1 MVHTIFKV
9 SLPTL
14 MLAIASVLFASRNA
28 MAQDG
33 LNDIV
38 SSFIEYDLNQD
49 GANEIEQLNIIPDPD
64 SSNKKIKTDD
74 NILLIL
80 VEDRLLKNDE
90 TFGDQ
95 KLKSTLQQYAHSL
108 ADDHWEPIIVRTK
121 VYAGEIHQD
130 GRTVLA
136 LRRFFKSVK
145 KSYPNFAGAVLI
157 GSFPESM
164 LVRRWV
170 WKHNSRAATFN
181 GVTYNKGNGPK
192 ATFLAMDPELISH
205 RSDVVL
211 CDLDGNWEDIYIQN
225 KTGIDLIKLLP
236 DESITAQPSWPSFD
250 QTIATDKFT
259 IKQKSYED
267 FFFIDDAT
275 MEIVEQTDKKLTIK
289 CDYEMARPEVGEAD
303 RSTVNPLAQPDIMV
317 SRINPLHVAVV
328 QPEKNLDSDGKPK
341 PTPKSGGSPNRQFSR
356 DAAFERRLLIEY
368 LQRNINHRSANT
380 PPEAMK
386 VASMWTDLQTPSKR
400 YLGNIAKQL
409 GGIDTFPK
417 ANAVDFARFMKNPAL
432 VKGVSAHSNPTCSVL
447 MGGYSQAELLTQ
459 TGGNYWF
466 WQAEKDQYVP
476 SYKHSSVRNRVHFAL
491 LRTLYENGQLPENTG
506 TFYIHGGCE
515 AISPQNAAKLPYN
528 SPNYGGHG
536 QIAESLM
543 YYGNGLALIGRA
555 KVYFDIPRG
564 FDNAFGIDHGNFGD
578 ILKTYFEI
586 EANDKGLANS
596 VASRNRTYFWSIL
609 GDWTLR
615 LNYEKAVETSIE
627 YNDQPQT
634 FVIRPERLEW
644 IQGQIES
651 GNKPVVNALKKLIA
665 DADAILETEPVTVTD
680 DDVVPPSGDKHDYI
694 SFGIYWWPNP
704 DTKNGLP
711 YVRRDGESNPEARPP
726 DSDHEKLK
734 AFILNVE
741 TLALAYHFKNDE
753 RYAKKAVEYLDT
765 FLLDPKTR
773 MNPNLEFAGAI
784 PGRRKGGGSGT
795 IDARRFSMVVDSI
808 QLLKTSESLT
818 QQQYEGLK
826 NWYRQYLQWLI
837 ESLNGKAASELKN
850 NLGTFYDVQVVSISL
865 FTGNKELASKT
876 AQAAVEKRLKAQIKD
891 DGSQPKEL
899 VRSISYTYSLT
910 NLRGMYRLARLAEH
924 VDVDF
929 WQVSNSAKEP
939 LLLKA
944 FLYMAPHFGSHE
956 FWPHRQLNRMESH
969 NPPYFLMMEA
979 SKHYPS
985 ELIDNT
991 RERYF
996 KEIVNLRMLLR

>member
-1 MVHTIFKV
+1 
-9 SLPTL
+9 
-14 MLAIASVLFASRNA
+14 
-28 MAQDG
+28 
-33 LNDIV
+33 
-38 SSFIEYDLNQD
+38 
-49 GANEIEQLNIIPDPD
+49 
-64 SSNKKIKTDD
+64 
-74 NILLIL
+74 
-80 VEDRLLKNDE
+80 
-90 TFGDQ
+90 
-95 KLKSTLQQYAHSL
+95 
-108 ADDHWEPIIVRTK
+108 
-121 VYAGEIHQD
+121 
-130 GRTVLA
+130 
-136 LRRFFKSVK
+136 
-145 KSYPNFAGAVLI
+145 
-157 GSFPESM
+157 M

-211 CDLDGNWEDIYIQN
+211 CDLDGNWEDIYVQN

-236 DESITAQPSWPSFD
+236 DESTTAQPAWPSFD

-267 FFFIDDAT
+267 FFFIDDAK
-275 MEIVEQTDKKLTIK
+275 MEIVEQTDTQLTIK
-289 CDYEMARPEVGEAD
+289 CDYKMARPEVGEAD

-341 PTPKSGGSPNRQFSR
+341 TTPKSDGSPNRQFSR

-368 LQRNINHRSANT
+368 LQRNINHRSANH

-432 VKGVSAHSNPTCSVL
+432 VKGVSAHSNPICSVL
-447 MGGYSQAELLTQ
+447 MGGYSQAELLKQ

-476 SYKHSSVRNRVHFAL
+476 SYKHSSVRDRVHFAL

-515 AISPQNAAKLPYN
+515 AISPQNAAKHPYN

-578 ILKTYFEI
+578 ILKTYFEV

-615 LNYEKAVETSIE
+615 LNYEKAVETSID
-627 YNDQPQT
+627 YNDEAQT
-634 FVIRPERLEW
+634 FVIRPERLDW
-644 IQGQIES
+644 IREQIES
-651 GNKPVVNALKKLIA
+651 GNKPISDALEKLVA

-711 YVRRDGESNPEARPP
+711 YVRRDGESNPDARPP

-741 TLALAYHFKNDE
+741 SLALAYHFKNDE

-765 FLLDPKTR
+765 FLLNPATR

-795 IDARRFSMVVDSI
+795 IDARRFSMVIDSI

-826 NWYRQYLQWLI
+826 DWYRQYLQWMT
-837 ESLNGKAASELKN
+837 ESPNGIAASELKN
-850 NLGTFYDVQVVSISL
+850 NLGTFYDVQVISISL
-865 FTGNKELASKT
+865 FTGNKELARKT
-876 AQAAVEKRLKAQIKD
+876 AQAAVNKRMKSHIAD
-891 DGSQPKEL
+891 NGSQPKEL
-899 VRSISYTYSLT
+899 VRSISYTYSLI
-910 NLRGMYRLARLAEH
+910 NLRGLYRLARLAEH

-929 WQVSNSAKEP
+929 WQVANSKNEP
-939 LLLKA
+939 LLLSA
-944 FLYMAPHFGSHE
+944 FLYMAPHFGDQE
-956 FWPHRQLNRMESH
+956 FWPHKQLDTMATH

-985 ELIDNT
+985 EIIDNT

-996 KEIVNLRMLLR
+996 KEIADLRMLLR